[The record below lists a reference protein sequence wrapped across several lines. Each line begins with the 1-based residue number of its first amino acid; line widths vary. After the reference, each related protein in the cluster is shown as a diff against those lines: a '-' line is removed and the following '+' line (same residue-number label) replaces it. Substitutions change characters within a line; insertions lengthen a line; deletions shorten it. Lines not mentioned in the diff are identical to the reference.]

1 MPASV
6 QQKRQRQRRQDARL
20 QQMRHTSRL
29 GLVASSQL
37 SARRCQ
43 AASSGGLSR
52 LSQLQA
58 VALPVPVDTVPVDT
72 VPDTVPV
79 DTAPRFARRRTRWC
93 TLAAHLASLLMHAPV
108 CTFRPGRLRYAD
120 SGRLTPDCVLFTD
133 WLSIGSWMQFAVSL
147 TASATPHQ
155 VSTVFSTSRKSR
167 TSRTKNIRRQC
178 RKKARCHST
187 VTQSEPEHRHS
198 RGFLCFCCEHWV
210 NTDC

>member
-147 TASATPHQ
+147 TASATHTRSPPYSPPVGRVGPVGQ
-155 VSTVFSTSRKSR
+155 R
-167 TSRTKNIRRQC
+167 TSGGSAGRRPDAI
-178 RKKARCHST
+178 AR
-187 VTQSEPEHRHS
+187 
-198 RGFLCFCCEHWV
+198 
-210 NTDC
+210 